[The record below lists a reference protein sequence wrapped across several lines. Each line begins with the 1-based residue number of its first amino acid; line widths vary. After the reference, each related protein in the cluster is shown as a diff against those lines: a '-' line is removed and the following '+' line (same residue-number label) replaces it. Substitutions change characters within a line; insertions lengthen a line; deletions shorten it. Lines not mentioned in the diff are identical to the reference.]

1 MASDERDRGAL
12 ARAHDERVARVREL
26 VHEREGV
33 GALLATRRNFAWL
46 TVGGLNHVVV
56 GSDEGAVPL
65 LVTRDAVVALA
76 PVNEAARVR
85 DEELTGLPIDV
96 VETPWSDPAAAA
108 DEAARRAGGPIL
120 RDADLEPTLVD
131 RRARLIAVE
140 HARMR
145 RLATDLARI
154 VGDGVGGVEPGV
166 SEDELV
172 GSVAGRLLA
181 EGIRAPVLLAAADE
195 RIDRYR
201 HPLPVGRRVE
211 RRMMIVV
218 VGERHGLHVAITRFA
233 ELAEPPAD
241 LRARQRATDGVL
253 DAMIGSTR
261 AGGTL
266 GAVLDA
272 GRRAYAA
279 AGFADEWR
287 LHHQGGTIGYGSR
300 ERIAT
305 PGDVTPLAAGMAVAW
320 NPSITGTKAEATLVV
335 TDGEPELLLR

>member
-1 MASDERDRGAL
+1 MASDDVELGEVAS
-12 ARAHDERVARVREL
+12 AHDERVARVREL
-26 VHEREGV
+26 VDERPAG

-76 PVNEAARVR
+76 PVNEAPRVR
-85 DEELTGLPIDV
+85 EEELAGLPIEV

-120 RDADLEPTLVD
+120 RDGELETTLVD
-131 RRARLIAVE
+131 TRARLVAVE

-154 VGDGVGGVEPGV
+154 VGDGMAGIEAGA
-166 SEDELV
+166 SEDEAV

-218 VGERHGLHVAITRFA
+218 VGERYGLHVAVTRFA
-233 ELAEPPAD
+233 ELAEPPPE
-241 LRARQRATDGVL
+241 LRARERATDGVL
-253 DAMIGSTR
+253 DAMIGATR
-261 AGGTL
+261 AGATL

-272 GRRAYAA
+272 ARRAYAA

-305 PGDVTPLAAGMAVAW
+305 PGDATPLAAGMAVAW